1 MDTDLPAD
9 AYRTRPDPFVTDRGD
24 GPPILFAHGT
34 LMDRTM
40 FAPQMAALTPEYRAA
55 AFDFRA
61 RTEFWQGPYDLDD
74 LVADTL
80 GVADGLWMDAPVL
93 AGMSMGGFTALRYAL
108 QHPDRLSGLVLIDS
122 AAEPHGEADREQYR
136 AMVEDLPEADR
147 VSRGLAEASAHFL
160 FGETT
165 TEQHPNLV
173 ERWVSRW
180 ETYVPEAVHH
190 EVHSWLDRPD
200 VADRLDEIDVPT
212 LVVHGEEDRSLPIEG
227 AERMA
232 EAIPDAELARIP
244 EAGHTSTLEN
254 PDAVSTAIETF
265 LDRVYEV

>member
-9 AYRTRPDPFVTDRGD
+9 AYRTRPEPFVTDRGD

-40 FAPQMAALTPEYRAA
+40 FAPQIEALAPEYRAA

-61 RTEFWQGPYDLDD
+61 RTEFWAGPYDLDD
-74 LVADTL
+74 LVGDTL
-80 GVADGLWMDAPVL
+80 AVADGLGMDAPVL

-108 QHPDRLSGLVLIDS
+108 QHPDRLSGLVLID
-122 AAEPHGEADREQYR
+122 AGAEPYDEADREQYGG
-136 AMVEDLPEADR
+136 MVADLPDADR
-147 VSRGLAEASAHFL
+147 ISRGLAEASAHFL

-165 TEQHPNLV
+165 TAETPELV

-180 ETYVPEAVHH
+180 ETYVPEGVYH
-190 EVHSWLDRPD
+190 EVHSWLDRPG

-212 LVVHGEEDRSLPIEG
+212 LVVHGEEDRSLPIDG

-232 EAIPDAELARIP
+232 DTIPDAELVRVP
-244 EAGHTSTLEN
+244 ESGHTATLER
-254 PDAVSTAIETF
+254 PDVVSEAIAAF
-265 LDRVYEV
+265 LAGVYEG

>member
-1 MDTDLPAD
+1 MDPALPAD
-9 AYRTRPDPFVTDRGD
+9 AYRTRPEPFVTARGD

-40 FAPQMAALTPEYRAA
+40 FAPQIEALTPTYRAA

-61 RTEFWQGPYDLDD
+61 RTAFWAGPYDLDD
-74 LVADTL
+74 LVGDTL
-80 GVADGLWMDAPVL
+80 AVADALDTDAPVL

-108 QHPDRLSGLVLIDS
+108 DHPDRLSGLVLIDS
-122 AAEPHGEADREQYR
+122 AARAHDEADRKQYDG
-136 AMVEDLPEADR
+136 MVADLPEADR
-147 VSRGLAEASAHFL
+147 ISRGLAEASAHFL

-165 TEQHPNLV
+165 TEDRPDLV
-173 ERWVSRW
+173 ESWIERWQ
-180 ETYVPEAVHH
+180 TYVPESVYH
-190 EVHSWLDRPD
+190 EVHSWLDRPG

-212 LVVHGEEDRSLPIEG
+212 LVVHGEEDRSLPIED

-232 EAIPDAELARIP
+232 EAIPDGRMERVP

-254 PDAVSTAIETF
+254 PAAVSAAIESF
-265 LDRVYEV
+265 LGSVYGD

>member
-1 MDTDLPAD
+1 MDTDVPAD
-9 AYRTRPDPFVTDRGD
+9 AYRTRPDPFVTERGD

-61 RTEFWQGPYDLDD
+61 RTEFWAGPYDLDD

-80 GVADGLWMDAPVL
+80 GVADGLWMDTPVL

-108 QHPDRLSGLVLIDS
+108 QHPDRLSGLILIDA
-122 AAEPHGEADREQYR
+122 AAEAHDEADREQYR
-136 AMVEDLPEADR
+136 AMVEDLPDAER

-165 TEQHPNLV
+165 TERNPNLV

-190 EVHSWLDRPD
+190 EVHSWLDRPG

-232 EAIPDAELARIP
+232 EAIPDADLARIS

-254 PDAVSTAIETF
+254 PNAVSEAIEGF
-265 LDRVYEV
+265 LERVYDE